1 MNVVSRCLVFLGL
14 LLLILGNPSC
24 KQEEKA
30 KKKDSGNGTGSGS
43 RTERDD
49 DDEGDD
55 DDDDDGDDSGTNTGG
70 ANSQANTATAT
81 DPCSATGGGATSIA
95 TSSATGSTTST
106 DTATDDGLTLRHTQS
121 SNKRQSGA
129 RLQGGDPSYDGGVK
143 AVLQS
148 KCIGCHGAVS
158 LGGDLSTYAKAKE
171 AAALIKSEIEGGSMP
186 PALSQPL
193 TAAEKTMLLGW
204 VDAGAPQTAQ
214 AGTDTDTDTDTDST
228 PDTDAADGDDGV
240 PSAGDPCAPVDGGSS
255 DVPTIDELFAELL
268 GEKERQE
275 CAARDLLF
283 DRKTKTCQD
292 GVVLAKSYQCTR
304 EGVIGKFNELKTPGS
319 DKIFDQYVADGFT
332 LDQCGERNG
341 RPVINFYK
349 RVDNG
354 GDEAVLQQRYLCASG
369 DPLCTKKN

>member
-1 MNVVSRCLVFLGL
+1 MNVLSRCLVFLGL
-14 LLLILGNPSC
+14 LLLALGNPSC

-30 KKKDSGNGTGSGS
+30 KKKDGSNTGTGS
-43 RTERDD
+43 RTDRDDDD
-49 DDEGDD
+49 DDEGGDD
-55 DDDDDGDDSGTNTGG
+55 DPSTDTGGTNTQTG
-70 ANSQANTATAT
+70 TAPSI
-81 DPCSATGGGATSIA
+81 DPCLVTGGGTSTA
-95 TSSATGSTTST
+95 TSSATGSATST
-106 DTATDDGLTLRHTQS
+106 DTATDDGLTLRRARSSHT
-121 SNKRQSGA
+121 RQAGA
-129 RLQGGDPSYDGGVK
+129 LLQAGNLSYDGGVK

-148 KCIGCHGAVS
+148 KCVGCHGAGS
-158 LGGDLSTYAKAKE
+158 MSGDFSTYAKAKE
-171 AAALIKSEIEGGSMP
+171 AAALIKSEVEGGSMP
-186 PALSQPL
+186 PLLSQPL
-193 TAAEKTMLLGW
+193 TAAEKTMIVGW

-214 AGTDTDTDTDTDST
+214 AGTETDTDTDTDSST
-228 PDTDAADGDDGV
+228 DTDVTGGDDDDAAGG
-240 PSAGDPCAPVDGGSS
+240 GDPCAPENGDAS
-255 DVPTIDELFAELL
+255 DAPTIDELFADLL

-275 CAARDLLF
+275 CAGRDLLF
-283 DRKTKTCQD
+283 DRKTKTCQE

-319 DKIFDQYVADGFT
+319 DKIFDQYIADGFT